1 MTSKVHS
8 VPYRS
13 YFLISNYYAMV
24 VKAGLEPATDT
35 AYRTLLRLYGVAVR
49 MRVLIFVGKLLR

>member
-1 MTSKVHS
+1 
-8 VPYRS
+8 
-13 YFLISNYYAMV
+13 MV